1 MRSRYKV
8 QEPHA
13 AHFVTSTILEWLP
26 VFTTAAS
33 CDILVESLEFCRREK
48 GLRLYGWVIME
59 HHFHAV
65 VDGPDLSQ
73 IMADLKKFTAKR
85 LIEQLPKEGRNWLLT
100 ELNYYRQRHK
110 TRSTYQVWQE
120 GFHPQAVFTDAVMQ
134 QKLDYLHANPVRR
147 GLVASPEHWRYS
159 SAHEWLGGAPPVL
172 RCDPWK

>member
-1 MRSRYKV
+1 MLFRS
-8 QEPHA
+8 
-13 AHFVTSTILEWLP
+13 
-26 VFTTAAS
+26 
-33 CDILVESLEFCRREK
+33 
-48 GLRLYGWVIME
+48 
-59 HHFHAV
+59 HFHAV

-85 LIEQLPKEGRNWLLT
+85 LIEQLPTEGRNWLLT
-100 ELNYYRQRHK
+100 ELHYYRQRHK

-147 GLVASPEHWRYS
+147 GMVASPEHWRYS